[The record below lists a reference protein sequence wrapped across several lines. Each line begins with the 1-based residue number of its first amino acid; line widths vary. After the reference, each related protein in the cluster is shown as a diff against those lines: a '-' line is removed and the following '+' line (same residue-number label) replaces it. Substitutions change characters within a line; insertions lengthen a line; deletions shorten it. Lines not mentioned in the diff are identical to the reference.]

1 MEMAKSKPTAAT
13 LVRLSVMPNLL
24 KSKQPRC
31 IWINGTIRVRREPVR
46 QPAGA
51 TEHTLFASHCQRE
64 VCAARR
70 IAARNTGHLETSP
83 SYRRPAVGEPTKS
96 RKLDYIRLSSGKSRS
111 YRFGS
116 SVIKRSE
123 CAKACDPMMKSASKR
138 FGPDARTV
146 VAVSHDVQNVG
157 QPQAIP
163 TVETQSPRRCRY
175 PREGHSRTIL
185 WPSARP
191 TGLRSE
197 DRRVGKEGRS
207 RWSTYHLKKRRM
219 RRTNSK
225 EDFK

>member
-31 IWINGTIRVRREPVR
+31 IWINGTIRVRRQPVR

-111 YRFGS
+111 YRFG
-116 SVIKRSE
+116 RSE
-123 CAKACDPMMKSASKR
+123 
-138 FGPDARTV
+138 
-146 VAVSHDVQNVG
+146 
-157 QPQAIP
+157 
-163 TVETQSPRRCRY
+163 E
-175 PREGHSRTIL
+175 
-185 WPSARP
+185 
-191 TGLRSE
+191 
-197 DRRVGKEGRS
+197 RRVGKECRS
-207 RWSTYHLKKRRM
+207 RWSPYH
-219 RRTNSK
+219 
-225 EDFK
+225 

>member
-1 MEMAKSKPTAAT
+1 MSAIFRNLALYSPASSTSSVHLPRVDGTMETSLSARCSELQCASLHKLLSGNEMQTMYAQW
-13 LVRLSVMPNLL
+13 RLL
-24 KSKQPRC
+24 
-31 IWINGTIRVRREPVR
+31 
-46 QPAGA
+46 AGA

-163 TVETQSPRRCRY
+163 TVET
-175 PREGHSRTIL
+175 
-185 WPSARP
+185 
-191 TGLRSE
+191 
-197 DRRVGKEGRS
+197 
-207 RWSTYHLKKRRM
+207 
-219 RRTNSK
+219 
-225 EDFK
+225 

>member
-1 MEMAKSKPTAAT
+1 MIRRPPRST
-13 LVRLSVMPNLL
+13 LFPYTTLFRS
-24 KSKQPRC
+24 
-31 IWINGTIRVRREPVR
+31 
-46 QPAGA
+46 
-51 TEHTLFASHCQRE
+51 TLFASHCQRE

-146 VAVSHDVQNVG
+146 VAVSHDVQNEIG
-157 QPQAIP
+157 RA
-163 TVETQSPRRCRY
+163 SCR
-175 PREGHSRTIL
+175 E
-185 WPSARP
+185 
-191 TGLRSE
+191 
-197 DRRVGKEGRS
+197 RV
-207 RWSTYHLKKRRM
+207 
-219 RRTNSK
+219 
-225 EDFK
+225 

>member
-96 RKLDYIRLSSGKSRS
+96 RKLDY
-111 YRFGS
+111 
-116 SVIKRSE
+116 RSE
-123 CAKACDPMMKSASKR
+123 EHTSELQ
-138 FGPDARTV
+138 
-146 VAVSHDVQNVG
+146 SHHDLV
-157 QPQAIP
+157 
-163 TVETQSPRRCRY
+163 C
-175 PREGHSRTIL
+175 
-185 WPSARP
+185 
-191 TGLRSE
+191 
-197 DRRVGKEGRS
+197 
-207 RWSTYHLKKRRM
+207 
-219 RRTNSK
+219 
-225 EDFK
+225 